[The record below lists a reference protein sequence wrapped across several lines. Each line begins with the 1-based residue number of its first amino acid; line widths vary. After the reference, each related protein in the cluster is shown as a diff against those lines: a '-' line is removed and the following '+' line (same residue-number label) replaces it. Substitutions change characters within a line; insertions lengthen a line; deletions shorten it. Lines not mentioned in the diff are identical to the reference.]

1 MALARS
7 SYTHLRVP
15 KSSARDLFEMYS
27 LYDALLT
34 QHLRQLAPVR
44 CAQSTIAQLHK
55 YFEDVVLEN
64 NLSALVIE
72 SLPQAAKRTNH
83 EKARFRELAR
93 GGRRAF
99 FFVRQADALNEVFA
113 GWNVNQGLNSL
124 SLLQPEPAY
133 ANEHFVVIADARFS
147 ALLATVR
154 GRTSDGRA
162 GEDEVVWTFEPDIVY
177 SALEYLMARV
187 SAEHPYHAAAF
198 GSAVRSSMP
207 KATSLQLTL
216 SVTTKLAHLLQ
227 EQAGR
232 EIAINRIA
240 TAIRESLELGVILQK
255 TVDEVGVAL
264 NVASCALRVEGQ
276 TAEQSLSYF
285 HFAEGV
291 ESEPAQKEEI
301 IRDLDLQSASL
312 AKHPELVTQDGCEEG
327 DSNPQFP
334 MAIVPLIFHERFM
347 GALQVTAADASR
359 TWDENELLLLRTVAD
374 QVAVAV
380 NHANL
385 FAQIQQQA
393 LTDALT
399 GCYNRRSFEMQ
410 LDKDLLMAKRS
421 HQPLS
426 LVMLDLDKFKQL
438 NDSAGHDA
446 GDDALR
452 KLADCFRQE
461 LRGVDSAARLGG
473 DEFVL
478 ILPQAYAEGALLVA
492 ERLRARIEQIEIPGF
507 GNLSTS
513 MGIAQFPAHATSRA
527 DLVRAVDG
535 ALYGAKRAGRNRVC
549 VAEHSLDNLG
559 NSSAPILRTQD
570 DVTDIAEP
578 SM

>member
-1 MALARS
+1 
-7 SYTHLRVP
+7 
-15 KSSARDLFEMYS
+15 MYL

-34 QHLRQLAPVR
+34 QHSRQLTPVR
-44 CAQSTIAQLHK
+44 CAHSTIAQLHR

-72 SLPQAAKRTNH
+72 SLPLFAKRPNR

-113 GWNVNQGLNSL
+113 GWNPNAGLNSL
-124 SLLQPEPAY
+124 ALLHPDHNY

-154 GRTSDGRA
+154 GRDSNGRA

-187 SAEHPYHAAAF
+187 SAEHPYQAAAF
-198 GSAVRSSMP
+198 GSAVRTSMP

-232 EIAINRIA
+232 EIAINRIS

-264 NVASCALRVEGQ
+264 NVASCALRVEGR
-276 TAEQSLSYF
+276 TAEQALSYLY
-285 HFAEGV
+285 FAGERAA
-291 ESEPAQKEEI
+291 EPAQKEKA

-312 AKHPELVTQDGCEEG
+312 AKHPELLTQEGCEDS
-327 DSNPQFP
+327 DSNNEKLP
-334 MAIVPLIFHERFM
+334 MAIVPLIFQERFM
-347 GALQVTAADASR
+347 GALQVTAADPSR
-359 TWDENELLLLRTVAD
+359 AWEGNELLLLRTVAD

-426 LVMLDLDKFKQL
+426 VVMLDLDRFKQL

-446 GDDALR
+446 GDTALR
-452 KLADCFRQE
+452 KLADFFRQE

-478 ILPQAYAEGALLVA
+478 ILPQAYAEGALIVA
-492 ERLRARIEQIEIPGF
+492 ERLRSRIAQVEIPGY
-507 GNLSTS
+507 GNLSAS
-513 MGIAQFPAHATSRA
+513 IGIAAFPSHAASRA
-527 DLVRAVDG
+527 DLVLAADA
-535 ALYGAKRAGRNRVC
+535 ALYSAKRAGRNRVC
-549 VAEHSLDNLG
+549 VAEHSRGSLDE
-559 NSSAPILRTQD
+559 SSAPIPRAHD
-570 DVTDIAEP
+570 EVTDIAEP